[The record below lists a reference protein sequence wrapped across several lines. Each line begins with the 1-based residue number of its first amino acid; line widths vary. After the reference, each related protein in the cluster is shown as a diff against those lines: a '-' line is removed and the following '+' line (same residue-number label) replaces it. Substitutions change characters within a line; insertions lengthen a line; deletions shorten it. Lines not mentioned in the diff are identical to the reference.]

1 MSVPIAK
8 KYIKDFEQ
16 LGLGIFVHFGIYSL
30 LGSGE
35 WVANL
40 RPGLISESDYRRL
53 VDKFNPDD
61 MENMVLQIKRS
72 GAKYITLTTKHHD
85 GFHLF
90 DTCGNSDF
98 DVMHSAA
105 KRDLVKEFTEACKKH
120 DIVPFFYYASL
131 EWWHPDIEKNF
142 EKYLEY
148 IRKDVEILCK
158 NYGKI
163 GGLWFDGNWSKKGEG
178 DVWQEDKL
186 YALIRKYQPEAMI
199 INNTGLEL
207 GGKLG
212 HPEIDSVTYERGNAK
227 PMNREGMG
235 KYVSAEV
242 CDSVNMHWG
251 LADDFNFK
259 SPMKILTSLA
269 KCRSAGA
276 NYLLN
281 VGPEASGNIPEY
293 PVAMLNIVG
302 KWMGMFG
309 DAVHN
314 GRPYWYKEDSDIFI
328 LKDEKHLYFFYVNLA
343 RRGSADVTFISGTEG
358 MITFDNI
365 DVNVENIRWMDNDE
379 KLEFSKDGYNL
390 SIGFTG
396 YDYGVDYCVRV
407 AIGDII

>member
-1 MSVPIAK
+1 MAVPIAK

-16 LGLGIFVHFGIYSL
+16 LGLGVFVHFGIYSL
-30 LGSGE
+30 LGNGE

-40 RPGLISESDYRRL
+40 RPGLIDESDYRRL
-53 VDKFNPDD
+53 VDEFNPDN

-72 GAKYITLTTKHHD
+72 GAKYITITTKHHD

-90 DTCGNSDF
+90 DTFGNSDF

-105 KRDLVKEFTEACKKH
+105 KRDLIKEFVDACRKH
-120 DIVPFFYYASL
+120 NIVPFFYYASF
-131 EWWHPDIEKNF
+131 EWWHPDFENNF

-148 IRKDVEILCK
+148 MRKDVEILCK
-158 NYGKI
+158 NYGEI
-163 GGLWFDGNWSKKGEG
+163 GGLWFDGNWSKDGEG

-186 YALIRKYQPEAMI
+186 YSLIRKYQPEAMI

-207 GGKLG
+207 CGKTG

-227 PMNREGMG
+227 PMNRDGMK
-235 KYVSAEV
+235 KYVAGEV
-242 CDSVNMHWG
+242 CDSMNMHWG
-251 LADDFNFK
+251 LADDINFK

-269 KCRSAGA
+269 KSRSAGA

-293 PVAMLNIVG
+293 PMAMLNIVG

-314 GRPYWYKEDSDIFI
+314 GRPYWYREDYDTFI

-343 RRGSADVTFISGTEG
+343 RRGSADVTFISGSEG

-365 DVNVENIRWMDNDE
+365 DVKVENIRWMDNNE
-379 KLEFSKDGYNL
+379 KLEFSLIGDKL
-390 SIGFTG
+390 SVGFTG

-407 AIGDII
+407 AIGDLK